1 MRDGHFV
8 NEKLKDFRPES
19 SNSLEVNLNEMQ
31 SKAHVSKAMNGRR
44 TLNEND
50 EFENWC
56 SAWSV
61 ASHQGENNC

>member
-1 MRDGHFV
+1 
-8 NEKLKDFRPES
+8 
-19 SNSLEVNLNEMQ
+19 MQ

-56 SAWSV
+56 SVWSV
-61 ASHQGENNC
+61 ATREKTIVELI